1 MIRGVWG
8 RVSGMGVTGIS
19 RSIRLYK
26 KMRWPEKYSGESP
39 ETAAA
44 PVVGR
49 RPENARGRER
59 YLCGVCVLINKNEEM
74 GVLEVFISVIKY
86 RVCFVFN
93 ESVG

>member
-44 PVVGR
+44 PVEGR
-49 RPENARGRER
+49 RPAVSKRER
-59 YLCGVCVLINKNEEM
+59 ELVMSVCVLYI
-74 GVLEVFISVIKY
+74 
-86 RVCFVFN
+86 
-93 ESVG
+93 

>member
-26 KMRWPEKYSGESP
+26 KMRLPEKYSGESP

-44 PVVGR
+44 PVGR
-49 RPENARGRER
+49 RPDSSKRER
-59 YLCGVCVLINKNEEM
+59 ESFWCEYMCVFNNKNDKS
-74 GVLEVFISVIKY
+74 GGCRGYIY
-86 RVCFVFN
+86 
-93 ESVG
+93 G